1 MCFLR
6 EMWLVGLLFPS
17 FLLGNDHK
25 AKAHVMGGDG
35 SRALCKVIAEC
46 PLLTEQDFK
55 SNHHAKLH
63 AIPCK
68 WRYFNLLIPAGGP
81 QVQLE
86 ESGGC

>member
-1 MCFLR
+1 MAGWFAL
-6 EMWLVGLLFPS
+6 S
-17 FLLGNDHK
+17 FLLGNEHK
-25 AKAHVMGGDG
+25 AEAHVVGGDG

-46 PLLTEQDFK
+46 LLFTEQDFK
-55 SNHHAKLH
+55 INHHAKLH
-63 AIPCK
+63 AIPCR